1 MTKNN
6 LEELILTL
14 LSIRELTHLSVQVI
28 IVNGSVI
35 QIPSETLAINSK
47 FEFEILNGPDNGIYN
62 GMNRGASIAKG
73 DYLWFLNSGDL
84 SIDNNLIKG
93 IVVILKK
100 VKPDLL
106 IGLQLPLLRLSKI
119 TFKFQNKL
127 LKIGARPIPHQSTF
141 ISKKF
146 FNQLGGYD
154 EKFIIYSDQ
163 DFLLRSVINNAK
175 IHRISNAI
183 SHKSSGGIG
192 DLQVFGTF
200 FQQIR
205 YLRRL
210 YKFHLSFFDKFLI
223 GVLNLYIQIRR
234 KFD

>member
-1 MTKNN
+1 MTKDN

-14 LSIRELTHLSVQVI
+14 LSIYELTHLNVQVI
-28 IVNGSVI
+28 IVNGSAI
-35 QIPSETLAINSK
+35 EIRSETLSLNSK
-47 FEFEILNGPDNGIYN
+47 FKFDILNGPDHGIYN

-73 DYLWFLNSGDL
+73 EYLWFLNSGDL

-93 IVVILKK
+93 IIVILKK

-106 IGLQLPLLRLSKI
+106 IGLQLPPLRLSKI
-119 TFKFQNKL
+119 AFKFQNKL

-141 ISKKF
+141 VSKKY
-146 FNQLGGYD
+146 FNQLGGYN

-163 DFLLRSVINNAK
+163 DFLLRSIISKAK

-183 SHKSSGGIG
+183 SQKSPGGVG
-192 DLQVFGTF
+192 DLQAFGTF

-205 YLRRL
+205 HLRRL
-210 YKFHLSFFDKFLI
+210 YKINLNFFDKLLI